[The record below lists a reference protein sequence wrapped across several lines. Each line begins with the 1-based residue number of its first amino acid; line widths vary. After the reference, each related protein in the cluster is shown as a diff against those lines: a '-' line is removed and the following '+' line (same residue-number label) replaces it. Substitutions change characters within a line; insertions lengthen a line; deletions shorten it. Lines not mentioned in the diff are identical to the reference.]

1 MKKCFIAIMTVVFA
15 GCTNQGLIDGEAD
28 VRETEPVKTEAH
40 GESKTETPEMA
51 ALVDRARWGDG
62 QAYLQLADRYRQGV
76 GGNKDFFGVMYMS
89 SLAAEHRGIKN
100 QKEYIANLRNG
111 EFKTLIDIL
120 DTDSDDW
127 KEKNDSILSVLNAME
142 GADAMAL
149 AGVVTIASGDT
160 IAGMELIDKSA
171 GQGSTMARMAKMFK
185 FAKGKEKPDVDSL
198 LRMAEETP
206 LLYLM
211 LVEEYRYKDDEES
224 KRIAANCCK
233 KAEKHA
239 ILRVRDARWLL
250 AYYRDGGDVQLTDED
265 VRRLEAFVLS
275 DIENENVAVADSD
288 CGCDTVEEDR

>member
-1 MKKCFIAIMTVVFA
+1 MTVVFA

-28 VRETEPVKTEAH
+28 VRETEPVKTVARGASEM
-40 GESKTETPEMA
+40 EKEEMA
-51 ALVDRARWGDG
+51 ALVDRARWGDA

-76 GGNKDFFGVMYMS
+76 GGNKDFLGVMYMS

-100 QKEYIANLRNG
+100 RKEYIANLRNG
-111 EFKTLIDIL
+111 EFKTYIDIL
-120 DTDSDDW
+120 DTNSDDW

-142 GADAMAL
+142 GADATAL
-149 AGVVTIASGDT
+149 AGVVTIAGGDT
-160 IAGMELIDKSA
+160 LAGMELIDKSA

-206 LLYLM
+206 LLYLI

-233 KAEKHA
+233 EAEKHA
-239 ILRVRDARWLL
+239 MLRVSDARWLL
-250 AYYRDGGDVQLTDED
+250 GYYRDGGDVQLTAED
-265 VRRLEAFVLS
+265 VKRLEAFVLS
-275 DIENENVAVADSD
+275 YSENKDAVATDPD
-288 CGCDTVEEDR
+288 CGCDTVEVAR

>member
-1 MKKCFIAIMTVVFA
+1 MKKCFIAIMAVVFA

-28 VRETEPVKTEAH
+28 VKEVEPVKTEAY

-51 ALVDRARWGDG
+51 VLVDRARWGDG
-62 QAYLQLADRYRQGV
+62 QAYLQLADRYRLGI
-76 GGNKDFFGVMYMS
+76 GMNKDFFGMLYLS
-89 SLAAEHRGIKN
+89 SLAFEHGGIKDE
-100 QKEYIANLRNG
+100 KEYVAGWENDRC
-111 EFKTLIDIL
+111 KTFLELIDL
-120 DTDSDDW
+120 NSDEW
-127 KEKNDSILSVLNAME
+127 KGKADSILSVLNAME

-171 GQGSTMARMAKMFK
+171 GQGNTMARMAKMFK

-275 DIENENVAVADSD
+275 YSENKDAVATDPD
-288 CGCDTVEEDR
+288 CGCDTVEVAR